1 MNSFNFNPTDG
12 FLNTTSYPDPASGTA
27 ARTQMQSLHSQ
38 TRDYLND
45 VVVPTINSMQDS
57 ITALNTALTALSESI
72 TTQNLYI
79 VVGDKTYKITVE
91 EGAVVPVEEVSNG

>member
-1 MNSFNFNPTDG
+1 
-12 FLNTTSYPDPASGTA
+12 
-27 ARTQMQSLHSQ
+27 MQSLHSQ
-38 TRDYLND
+38 TRDYLNNT
-45 VVVPTINSMQDS
+45 VVPTINSMQDS

>member
-12 FLNTTSYPDPASGTA
+12 FLNTTSYPAPASGTA

-91 EGAVVPVEEVSNG
+91 EGAVVEEVSNG